1 MITGKARVK
10 QKKVRNLGNKFEIL
24 TTKNCFH
31 INLFCAASRRINNRQ
46 WVLPSISPQN
56 EIVGRINN
64 L

>member
-1 MITGKARVK
+1 MNIGKAKAK
-10 QKKVRNLGNKFEIL
+10 QKKVRNLGNKYEIL
-24 TTKNCFH
+24 TTENYFH

-46 WVLPSISPQN
+46 WVLPSIFPPN

>member
-1 MITGKARVK
+1 MS
-10 QKKVRNLGNKFEIL
+10 NKFEIL
-24 TTKNCFH
+24 TTENCFH

-46 WVLPSISPQN
+46 WVLPSIFPPN